1 VHQSFFKLKNI
12 LTLMI
17 RRENGLE
24 LMIIAFITHLS
35 KFGSNMFLTLKTMD
49 LENLPLIK
57 VVQTYVIEDMNA

>member
-1 VHQSFFKLKNI
+1 
-12 LTLMI
+12 MI

-24 LMIIAFITHLS
+24 LIIIAFITHLS

-57 VVQTYVIEDMNA
+57 VIQTYVIEDMNA